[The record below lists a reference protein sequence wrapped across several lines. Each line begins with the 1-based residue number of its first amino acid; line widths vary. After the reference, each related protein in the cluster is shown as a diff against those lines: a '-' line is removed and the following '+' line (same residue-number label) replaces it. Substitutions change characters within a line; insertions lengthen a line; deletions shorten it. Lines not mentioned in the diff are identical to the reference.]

1 MRIFIHSGTDQV
13 ALAKI
18 QFLLSAKR
26 KVLMENGVLYPNAL
40 GRRNHGRAFIA
51 SLPSDAVDPLRS
63 QRGYSDP
70 QMLEVLNQQVRD
82 ELAVEIR
89 NNRPHTLILSIAE
102 AAPRLVDLKKL
113 RSLFSFASEFSDDL
127 YAVLNMATPA
137 DALAQQF
144 VWQIFAGR
152 TSCLAEEAKIGRD
165 HKGWL
170 QAALDAR
177 NLDDASAQQFSAIQD
192 PTPSAD
198 SDGVFNLWKT
208 VFGDKEVA
216 KFPMPDKSDDIEA
229 IGDGI
234 GSVFSL
240 PTICTDKI
248 KNVSPE
254 KMSDFVYPSLHHL
267 GRVRALNQLLKDKN
281 LLPIPQK
288 LRRQIIN
295 RLGDNGP
302 KLEVNAL
309 QGLFTQLSDNGSE
322 FLATGPDAEPGFN
335 IVKATESFMPAIIKA
350 HSDIQKRVQAR
361 LKAEPAK
368 PVERVVEPE
377 KKIIIRKQMAIPEFN
392 NFLDKQGKEIAHKMA
407 HSRFAPKNTDIVNIQ
422 ETIPM
427 APIDFDNRPEPT
439 GTLLIGCMKNEA
451 PYILEWIAY
460 HRSIG
465 VDEFLIYSNDC
476 TDGTKEMLKQLDKLG
491 IIYHKN
497 NDNWKGNSPQQAA
510 LNDALKHKAY
520 RKAKWLIHIDVDEFI
535 NIRAGESGTLAEV
548 YDMMGAATNL
558 AMTWRLFG
566 HSGVKSFQD
575 KSVLE
580 QFTSCAPAY
589 CPKPH
594 TSWGFKTLLR
604 NNGAYGKLS
613 CHRPNKLIPERESDV
628 KWVNGSLA
636 DMGDDVKEKGWR
648 SSMKTIG
655 YDAIQLNHYALRSAE
670 SFLVKRQRGRALHV
684 DRSIGLNYWV
694 RMDWN
699 NHQDVTI
706 LRHLPRM
713 QAELDALKADPK
725 LSKIHDEGVNWHHE
739 KAKELH
745 KTSEFEDLYQ
755 QAISLELTDL
765 ERVAA
770 ALAADME
777 S

>member
-1 MRIFIHSGTDQV
+1 MRIFIHSGTDQIT
-13 ALAKI
+13 LTKI
-18 QFLLSAKR
+18 QFLLSSKR
-26 KVLMENGVLYPNAL
+26 KFLMDNGVLYPNAL
-40 GRRNHGRAFIA
+40 GRRNHSRAFIA
-51 SLPSDAVDPLRS
+51 SLPSDVADPLRS
-63 QRGYSDP
+63 QRGYNDP
-70 QMLEVLNQQVRD
+70 RMLEVLNQQVRD

-89 NNRPHTLILSIAE
+89 NNRPDTLILSISE
-102 AAPRLVDLKKL
+102 AAPRLVSVKMLK
-113 RSLFSFASEFSDDL
+113 SLFLLASEFSDDL
-127 YAVLNMATPA
+127 HAVLNIASPA
-137 DALAQQF
+137 EALAQQF
-144 VWQIFAGR
+144 VWQVFAGR
-152 TSCLAEEAKIGRD
+152 TSGLEQEVAVSKNN
-165 HKGWL
+165 KGWL
-170 QAALDAR
+170 QGAIDIR
-177 NLDDASAQQFSAIQD
+177 GGDDIATQQFASIQN

-198 SDGVFNLWKT
+198 SDGIFNLWKKI
-208 VFGDKEVA
+208 FGDEEVSN
-216 KFPMPDKSDDIEA
+216 FPMPDAQNDNEILGECIGEA
-229 IGDGI
+229 
-234 GSVFSL
+234 FSL
-240 PTICTDKI
+240 PQICVNKI
-248 KNVSPE
+248 KTVS
-254 KMSDFVYPSLHHL
+254 SDKLSEFVYPSWQHL
-267 GRVRALNQLLKDKN
+267 GRVIALNQFLKEKE

-295 RLGDNGP
+295 RLADDGP
-302 KLEVNAL
+302 KFNAEKI
-309 QGLFTQLSDNGSE
+309 QGLFEESPQFSL
-322 FLATGPDAEPGFN
+322 TGPEPEKGFD
-335 IVKATESFMPAIIKA
+335 IIKKIEPFMPAIVKA

-361 LKAEPAK
+361 IKSETAK
-368 PVERVVEPE
+368 PVERVIEPV
-377 KKIIIRKQMAIPEFN
+377 KDIIIRKQAAAPELN
-392 NFLDKQGKEIAHKMA
+392 DFLDQQGKEIAHKMA
-407 HSRFAPKNTDIVNIQ
+407 NSRFAPKNSDVVNIQ

-427 APIDFDNRPEPT
+427 VPIDADNRPEPT

-548 YDMMGAATNL
+548 YDMMGPATNL

-566 HSGVKSFQD
+566 HSGVKRFQD
-575 KSVLE
+575 ESVLE
-580 QFTSCAPAY
+580 QFTSCAPSY

-604 NNGAYGKLS
+604 NNGAYEKLS
-613 CHRPNKLIPERESDV
+613 CHRPNKLIPERENDI
-628 KWVNGSLA
+628 KWLNGSLV
-636 DMGDDVKEKGWR
+636 DMGDDVKTKGWR
-648 SSMKTIG
+648 SSMNTIG

-684 DRSIGLNYWV
+684 DRYIGLNYWV

-706 LRHLPRM
+706 LRHVPRM
-713 QAELDALKADPK
+713 KAELESLKSDPK
-725 LSKIHDEGVNWHHE
+725 LSKIHDLGVNWHQE

-745 KTSEFEDLYQ
+745 ETPEFEELYQ

-765 ERVAA
+765 ERMAA